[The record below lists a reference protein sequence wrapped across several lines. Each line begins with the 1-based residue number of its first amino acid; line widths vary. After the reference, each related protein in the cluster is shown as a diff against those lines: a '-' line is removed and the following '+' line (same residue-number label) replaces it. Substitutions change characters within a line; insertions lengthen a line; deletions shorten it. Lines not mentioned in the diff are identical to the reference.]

1 MDFLQITKIRKAFRK
16 LSIDKSL
23 NKTQLRDSSGITS
36 ATLARLSKN
45 KGVSLEALERICRAL
60 ECEIGDIVK
69 FTEEKEII
77 KE

>member
-1 MDFLQITKIRKAFRK
+1 MPVSYDKLWK

-45 KGVSLEALERICRAL
+45 KGVSLEALERICRAF
-60 ECEIGDIVK
+60 ECEIGDIVE

>member
-1 MDFLQITKIRKAFRK
+1 MPVSYDKLWK

-60 ECEIGDIVK
+60 ECEIGDIVE

>member
-1 MDFLQITKIRKAFRK
+1 MPVSYDKLWK

>member
-1 MDFLQITKIRKAFRK
+1 MPVSYDKLWK

-60 ECEIGDIVK
+60 ECKIGDIVE